1 MDKQKIFNLLIEE
14 QAEVIKELESYIEKL
29 AGVSDL
35 DENAALD
42 IDDYSRQTE
51 TMDMVNRTNQQ
62 LDKARVNK
70 EKLEEYSAMDHVKV
84 LPGAV
89 VETEDRWY
97 MVGVSI
103 LPFKTDENKEVV
115 GISLE
120 TPAYLAMRDKSKGD
134 SITLGDHESKILN
147 IY

>member
-70 EKLEEYSAMDHVKV
+70 EKLEEYSAMDHVSV

-89 VETEDRWY
+89 VETEVRWY

-103 LPFKTDENKEVV
+103 LPFRTDDNKEVV

-134 SITLGDHESKILN
+134 SITLGDKEYKILN